1 MALSKDDLGHFRTR
15 LEQRRDQAMSR
26 GTQELHQA
34 EAEPQRDQ
42 LNDAGDRAVQDVEAD
57 TALTHTQ
64 RSNHERDE
72 AISALQRLDRG
83 EYGLCEECGESI
95 DRRRLEVL
103 PEARTC
109 VPCARAAEAGQ
120 PRHATL

>member
-15 LEQRRDQAMSR
+15 LEQRRDEAMSR
-26 GTQELHQA
+26 GVLEQLQA
-34 EAEPQRDQ
+34 EQETPIDQ
-42 LNDAGDRAVQDVEAD
+42 INDVGDRSVNDLERD

-64 RSNHERDE
+64 RSTHERDE
-72 AISALQRLDRG
+72 VEGALLRLDRG
-83 EYGLCEECGESI
+83 EYGLCEECGEAI